1 MGTPQE
7 LTDHTGQIAWS
18 PQYKAGKKS

>member
-7 LTDHTGQIAWS
+7 LTSYGGEIL
-18 PQYKAGKKS
+18 